1 MPTTPMKNL
10 LYRAALPFLA
20 PSVHKKLTHA
30 CQGQALNHLT
40 YYEHLLVRHHV
51 CGASLLLWDGERQ
64 ATVHTS
70 CREPDHPARE
80 DTIYRVASITKMATA
95 LVTLMLC
102 EEGCFTL
109 DTLVSGLLPE
119 GDLPALQG
127 VTLRHLL
134 CHTSGLR
141 DTPALDRALR
151 EGEPFHAVLK
161 SEGVRGS
168 EPGDVMAY
176 SNLGFG
182 LLGCV
187 LEKASGK
194 SIEALFQDK
203 LFHPLGMRATLD
215 GSTLEESCIMPI
227 SRVLPYRKG
236 QDVRVTRLGR
246 IPIDQPDPLRHF
258 GHTAGA
264 MYTDCASLKRL
275 LTLIHQKGVFDGKR
289 LLSEAS
295 IREMTTRHAA
305 TSTRVYGLGLVLL
318 EREWIQGRM
327 LGHQG
332 FAYGCVDGAFVEEDT
347 GRMVIFLNGGAS
359 EARNGRLGLVNQ
371 DVLRWA
377 LTKEM
382 PSWK

>member
-10 LYRAALPFLA
+10 IYRAALPFLA
-20 PSVHKKLTHA
+20 PSVRGQLTHA
-30 CQGQALNHLT
+30 CRGQVLKHLKD
-40 YYEHLLVRHHV
+40 YERLLVHHHV
-51 CGASLLLWDGERQ
+51 CGASLLLWDGERMAQ
-64 ATVHTS
+64 VHTS
-70 CREPDHPARE
+70 CREPNHPAGE

-109 DTLVSGLLPE
+109 DSPVAQLLPE
-119 GDLPALQG
+119 GDVPALKG
-127 VTLRHLL
+127 VTVRHLL

-141 DTPALDRALR
+141 DVPALDRALR
-151 EGEPFHAVLK
+151 EGETFHAVLG

-168 EPGDVMAY
+168 EPGEVMAY

-187 LEKASGK
+187 LEQASGK
-194 SIEALFQDK
+194 SIEALFQEK
-203 LFHPLGMRATLD
+203 LFRPLGMRATMD
-215 GSTLEESCIMPI
+215 GSTLDEGIIMPI

-236 QDVRVTRLGR
+236 HDVKVTRLGR
-246 IPIDQPDPLRHF
+246 IPIDKPDPMRHF

-264 MYTDCASLKRL
+264 MYTDCASLQRL
-275 LTLIHQKGVFDGKR
+275 LTLIHQKGVIDGKR

-295 IREMTTRHAA
+295 VLAMTTRHAS

-318 EREWIQGRM
+318 EREWIKGRM

>member
-10 LYRAALPFLA
+10 IYRAALPFLA
-20 PSVHKKLTHA
+20 PSVRGKLTHD
-30 CQGQALNHLT
+30 CCGQEIHHLKD
-40 YYEHLLVRHHV
+40 YERLLARHHV
-51 CGASLLLWDGERQ
+51 CGASLLLFDGKRE
-64 ATVHTS
+64 AVVHTS
-70 CREPDHPARE
+70 CREPDHPAVE
-80 DTIYRVASITKMATA
+80 NTLYRVASITKMAAA
-95 LVTLMLC
+95 LVTLMLS
-102 EEGCFTL
+102 EEGCFEL
-109 DTLVSGLLPE
+109 DSPVAQLLPE
-119 GDLPALQG
+119 GDVPVLQG
-127 VTLRHLL
+127 VTVRHLL

-141 DTPALDRALR
+141 DIPALDRALR
-151 EGEPFHAVLK
+151 EGKTFHAVLK

-168 EPGDVMAY
+168 EPGAVMAY

-187 LEKASGK
+187 LEQASGK
-194 SIEALFQDK
+194 SIEALFQEK
-203 LFHPLGMRATLD
+203 LFRPLGMRATMD
-215 GSTLEESCIMPI
+215 GSTLDEGIIMPI
-227 SRVLPYRKG
+227 SRVLPYRRGNEVK
-236 QDVRVTRLGR
+236 VTRLGR
-246 IPIDQPDPLRHF
+246 IPLGQPDPLRHF

-275 LTLIHQKGVFDGKR
+275 LTLIHQKGVIDGKR

-295 IREMTTRHAA
+295 ICEMTTRHAA
-305 TSTRVYGLGLVLL
+305 TSTRIYGLGLVLL
-318 EREWIQGRM
+318 KREWIQGRM

-332 FAYGCVDGAFVEEDT
+332 FAYGCVDGAFVEEGT

-359 EARNGRLGLVNQ
+359 EARSGRLGLVNQ

>member
-1 MPTTPMKNL
+1 
-10 LYRAALPFLA
+10 
-20 PSVHKKLTHA
+20 
-30 CQGQALNHLT
+30 
-40 YYEHLLVRHHV
+40 
-51 CGASLLLWDGERQ
+51 
-64 ATVHTS
+64 
-70 CREPDHPARE
+70 
-80 DTIYRVASITKMATA
+80 
-95 LVTLMLC
+95 MLC

-151 EGEPFHAVLK
+151 EGETFHAVLK

-168 EPGDVMAY
+168 EPGAVMAY

-215 GSTLEESCIMPI
+215 GSTLEERCIMPI

-295 IREMTTRHAA
+295 IREMSSNQLTPRQMETCWDVNIGYGYGYLVRTVIDETLNHPHMEPNGTFGWNGMGGTTLRIDPACGM
-305 TSTRVYGLGLVLL
+305 TVVYG
-318 EREWIQGRM
+318 IQRVPANHDDFIPPI
-327 LGHQG
+327 LQAVAKT
-332 FAYGCVDGAFVEEDT
+332 FRA
-347 GRMVIFLNGGAS
+347 
-359 EARNGRLGLVNQ
+359 
-371 DVLRWA
+371 
-377 LTKEM
+377 
-382 PSWK
+382 

>member
-20 PSVHKKLTHA
+20 PSVRGKLTHA
-30 CQGQALNHLT
+30 CRGQELRHLA
-40 YYEHLLVRHHV
+40 YYEHLLVHHHV
-51 CGASLLLWDGERQ
+51 CGASLLLCDGERT
-64 ATVHTS
+64 AVVHTS
-70 CREPDHPARE
+70 CREPSHPAGE
-80 DTIYRVASITKMATA
+80 NTLYRVASITKMATA

-109 DTLVSGLLPE
+109 DTPVSQLLPE
-119 GDLPALQG
+119 GDLPALEG

-134 CHTSGLR
+134 CHNSGLR
-141 DTPALDRALR
+141 DTPALDRTLR
-151 EGEPFHAVLK
+151 EGETFHAVLK

-168 EPGDVMAY
+168 EPGQVMAY

-187 LEKASGK
+187 LEQAAGK
-194 SIEALFQDK
+194 SIEALFQEK
-203 LFHPLGMRATLD
+203 LFRPLGMRATMD
-215 GSTLEESCIMPI
+215 GSTLDEGIIMPI
-227 SRVLPYRKG
+227 SRVLPYRRG
-236 QDVRVTRLGR
+236 NDVRVTRLGR
-246 IPIDQPDPLRHF
+246 IPIDKPDPLRHF

-264 MYTDCASLKRL
+264 MYTDCTSLKRL
-275 LTLIHQKGVFDGKR
+275 LTLIHQRGAIDGKR
-289 LLSEAS
+289 LLREES
-295 IREMTTRHAA
+295 IREMTTRHASTA
-305 TSTRVYGLGLVLL
+305 TRVYGLGLVLL
-318 EREWIQGRM
+318 EREWIKGRM

-332 FAYGCVDGAFVEEDT
+332 FAYGCVDGAFVEEET
-347 GRMVIFLNGGAS
+347 GRMAIFLNGGAS
-359 EARNGRLGLVNQ
+359 EARSGRLGLVNQ